1 MLFIVSLQFLA
12 CSITRLYVLDI
23 SILST
28 LASSFFFFT
37 DDPLFS
43 LLYLW
48 THWWH
53 PEFSVSSGSHKE
65 DLISVPTAPRF
76 HVFGMYWHWR
86 MYSVLLAHL
95 SSSQLWAKENV
106 LRKGTFPASFSWN
119 GWESEF
125 CHFASH
131 YCHVMKIVM

>member
-1 MLFIVSLQFLA
+1 MSGVFTDWHWSPVYNQIEHILFIIGLQSLA
-12 CSITRLYVLDI
+12 HSITRLYVLDI
-23 SILST
+23 STLST
-28 LASSFFFFT
+28 LISSFFFFS

-65 DLISVPTAPRF
+65 DFISIPTAPCF
-76 HVFGMYWHWR
+76 HVFGMCWHWG

-95 SSSQLWAKENV
+95 SSSQL
-106 LRKGTFPASFSWN
+106 
-119 GWESEF
+119 
-125 CHFASH
+125 
-131 YCHVMKIVM
+131 